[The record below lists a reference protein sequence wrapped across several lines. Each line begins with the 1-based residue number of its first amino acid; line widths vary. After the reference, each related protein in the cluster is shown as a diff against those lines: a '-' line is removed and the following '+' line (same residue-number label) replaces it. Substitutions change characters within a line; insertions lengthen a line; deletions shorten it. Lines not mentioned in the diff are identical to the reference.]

1 MSLVQGFEV
10 LAVLALAVAIGAG
23 VGLYLVFRRLQRFHR
38 NQHVIMGSRGD
49 VDIVEHVA
57 SMDDKLANMR
67 VALEDLT
74 LVARDHDV
82 RIDGTLARIG
92 VVRFDAYQDLG
103 GRQSAAVA
111 FLNSL
116 GNGVV
121 ITTVVSRDFAR
132 MYVKLLKDGVPDIP
146 LAPEESEAVDQARG
160 AGPFTIKPR
169 VGVVDTS
176 PVKIP
181 EIDAEKADLLS
192 SGLPG
197 RRPPSDRELARENR
211 RRKRQGLP
219 LVVDSVTPSAVGWAE
234 RETPSPEADSLAAQY
249 VRKRRAPAGS
259 PNGDEYG
266 QADDE
271 DGDGHGP
278 VKDPLDRLTSWTIS
292 SLSEPLPV
300 AANTIGFLGPQ
311 GTFTEVALRDTIAEQ
326 RQDGRTRRFLPL
338 RSPCRT
344 PSKRCRPA
352 RSTAPSSPSRTPS
365 RDRCRPRWTSSPTR
379 STTSR

>member
-38 NQHVIMGSRGD
+38 NQHVIMGSRGN
-49 VDIVEHVA
+49 VDIVEHVSA
-57 SMDDKLANMR
+57 MDEKLANMR

-111 FLNSL
+111 FLNSQ
-116 GNGVV
+116 GAGVV

-146 LAPEESEAVDQARG
+146 LAPEEQEAVDQARG

-169 VGVVDTS
+169 VDAKS
-176 PVKIP
+176 VKIP
-181 EIDAEKADLLS
+181 EIDVDTAEMLS

-197 RRPPSDRELARENR
+197 RRPASEREVDRENR

-219 LVVDSVTPSAVGWAE
+219 PVVETVTASATGWGDP
-234 RETPSPEADSLAAQY
+234 ETPSPDSDSLAAQF
-249 VRKRRAPAGS
+249 VRKRRATTR
-259 PNGDEYG
+259 GDDDFFTDDDGRYE
-266 QADDE
+266 DDE
-271 DGDGHGP
+271 RG
-278 VKDPLDRLTSWTIS
+278 
-292 SLSEPLPV
+292 
-300 AANTIGFLGPQ
+300 
-311 GTFTEVALRDTIAEQ
+311 
-326 RQDGRTRRFLPL
+326 GRR
-338 RSPCRT
+338 
-344 PSKRCRPA
+344 
-352 RSTAPSSPSRTPS
+352 
-365 RDRCRPRWTSSPTR
+365 
-379 STTSR
+379 

>member
-1 MSLVQGFEV
+1 L
-10 LAVLALAVAIGAG
+10 L
-23 VGLYLVFRRLQRFHR
+23 FRRLQRFHR
-38 NQHVIMGSRGD
+38 NQHVIMGSRGN

-146 LAPEESEAVDQARG
+146 LAPEETEAVEQARG
-160 AGPFTIKPR
+160 AGPFTIRPR
-169 VGVVDTS
+169 VGVSDKN
-176 PVKIP
+176 PVTAP
-181 EIDAEKADLLS
+181 EIDADKASLLS
-192 SGLPG
+192 AGLPG
-197 RRPPSDRELARENR
+197 RRPPSEREVALENR

-234 RETPSPEADSLAAQY
+234 RETPSPDADSLASQF
-249 VRKRRAPAGS
+249 VRKRRTTIGS
-259 PNGDEYG
+259 PGGEQYG
-266 QADDE
+266 PADGKDS
-271 DGDGHGP
+271 DGYD
-278 VKDPLDRLTSWTIS
+278 L
-292 SLSEPLPV
+292 
-300 AANTIGFLGPQ
+300 
-311 GTFTEVALRDTIAEQ
+311 
-326 RQDGRTRRFLPL
+326 
-338 RSPCRT
+338 
-344 PSKRCRPA
+344 
-352 RSTAPSSPSRTPS
+352 
-365 RDRCRPRWTSSPTR
+365 
-379 STTSR
+379 